1 MLLFTQHYS
10 ARCFGMNMPK
20 SRGLIAKVRNRY
32 EEDTKILFKNLEKR
46 LQKIFFECYDKRN
59 CKSNEKEK

>member
-1 MLLFTQHYS
+1 
-10 ARCFGMNMPK
+10 MNMPK

>member
-20 SRGLIAKVRNRY
+20 SQDIQAKIPLPQAIWNEFWLRY
-32 EEDTKILFKNLEKR
+32 EHNLQISLIPCHAIR
-46 LQKIFFECYDKRN
+46 LDICI
-59 CKSNEKEK
+59 

>member
-20 SRGLIAKVRNRY
+20 LSADIQAKIPLPQAIWNEFWLRY
-32 EEDTKILFKNLEKR
+32 EHNLQISLIPCHAIR
-46 LQKIFFECYDKRN
+46 LDICI
-59 CKSNEKEK
+59 